1 MQSSIKVIECW
12 LYQQQKNNKF
22 CLKIDAV
29 GEYIMTNP
37 FKFLVMCSL
46 VCATVAGCA
55 RRESAK
61 VAASVDQDFINAY
74 DAFEMAKN
82 PRAKVS
88 TGDTVSMSE
97 GVWLGNKSMV
107 LEHRNNLPSKFE
119 SDTGVT
125 ILLNEPVSLQVL
137 ANDIYAITGIPV
149 KIDGQ
154 VSSDKLKKQVNVAYT
169 GKLSGLLSQVAT
181 DLDLLWYYDKS
192 SIVFYETETKTFT
205 LYALGTE
212 VAYQTSVSTD
222 DVNEVSLESTLKE
235 WDEVESAISSIIG
248 KSDNADFTVSRSLGT
263 ITVTASPSVLA
274 RVGEYIERQNKR
286 LSQLVTIDV
295 KVLQVSIANDS
306 AFGLNLAAAINST
319 SGLNIVANPKNN
331 LATTEASSMNI
342 AVLSNTVSALTGATH
357 MENGTVVDGAY
368 TNDQILNGSLS
379 GAAGSNALI
388 EALAKQGKVSLV
400 TNVGVTTRSNRVAP
414 VSNTRTTGYIKRF
427 ESRNFTTVES
437 STVDQDDLETGF
449 TMQLLPNVL
458 ENGRIL
464 LLFRMSVRELLRMST
479 QTIGEVTLQLPEV
492 EERSFMQEV
501 IMESGQMLVVSGFEK
516 QTSEDTRY
524 GLGDPDFMALS
535 GSRETSATRE
545 VLVVILTPQVLVSP
559 MDVERGIQQHWGA
572 PLN

>member
-1 MQSSIKVIECW
+1 MRKS
-12 LYQQQKNNKF
+12 L
-22 CLKIDAV
+22 
-29 GEYIMTNP
+29 
-37 FKFLVMCSL
+37 KFLILCSVVL
-46 VCATVAGCA
+46 ATATGCA
-55 RRESAK
+55 KRESAK

-82 PRAKVS
+82 PRAKVAS
-88 TGDTVSMSE
+88 GDTVSMSE

-107 LEHRNNLPSKFE
+107 LEHRNNLPSRFE
-119 SDTGVT
+119 TDMGVT

-137 ANDIYAITGIPV
+137 ANDIYSITGIPV

-154 VSSDKLKKQVNVAYT
+154 VSSDKLKKLVNVAYT

-181 DLDLLWYYDKS
+181 DLDLLWYYDKN

-222 DVNEVSLESTLKE
+222 NSNEVSLESTLKE
-235 WDEVESAISSIIG
+235 WDEVENAIESIIG
-248 KSDNADFTVSRSLGT
+248 KANNADFTVSRSLGT
-263 ITVTASPSVLA
+263 ITVTASPSILA

-286 LSQLVTIDV
+286 LSQLITIDV
-295 KVLQVSIANDS
+295 KVLQVTISNDS

-331 LATTEASSMNI
+331 LASTEASSMNI
-342 AVLSNTVSALTGATH
+342 AVLSNAVSALTGATH
-357 MENGTVVDGAY
+357 MEGNSVVGGAY
-368 TNDQILNGSLS
+368 TNDQIINGSLA

-458 ENGRIL
+458 ENGKIL

-516 QTSEDTRY
+516 QKGSDTRY

-535 GSRETSATRE
+535 GSRETSASRE

-559 MDVERGIQQHWGA
+559 MDAERSIQQHWGA

>member
-1 MQSSIKVIECW
+1 MRKS
-12 LYQQQKNNKF
+12 L
-22 CLKIDAV
+22 
-29 GEYIMTNP
+29 
-37 FKFLVMCSL
+37 KFLILCSVVL
-46 VCATVAGCA
+46 ATATGCA
-55 RRESAK
+55 KRESAK

-82 PRAKVS
+82 PRAKVAS
-88 TGDTVSMSE
+88 GDTVSMSE

-119 SDTGVT
+119 TDTGVT

-137 ANDIYAITGIPV
+137 ANDIYSITGIPV

-154 VSSDKLKKQVNVAYT
+154 VSSDKLKKLVNVAYT

-181 DLDLLWYYDKS
+181 DLDLLWYYDKN

-222 DVNEVSLESTLKE
+222 NSNEVSLESTLKE
-235 WDEVESAISSIIG
+235 WDEVENAIESIIG
-248 KSDNADFTVSRSLGT
+248 KAYNADFTVSRSLGT
-263 ITVTASPSVLA
+263 ITVTASPSILA

-286 LSQLVTIDV
+286 LSQLITIDV
-295 KVLQVSIANDS
+295 KVLQVTISNDS

-331 LATTEASSMNI
+331 LASTEASSMNI
-342 AVLSNTVSALTGATH
+342 AVLSNAVSALTGATH
-357 MENGTVVDGAY
+357 MEGSSLVEGAY
-368 TNDQILNGSLS
+368 TQDQIMNGSLS

-458 ENGRIL
+458 ENGKIL

-516 QTSEDTRY
+516 QKGSDTRY
-524 GLGDPDFMALS
+524 GLGNPDFMALS
-535 GSRETSATRE
+535 GSRETSASRE

-559 MDVERGIQQHWGA
+559 MDAERSIQQHWGA

>member
-1 MQSSIKVIECW
+1 MRKS
-12 LYQQQKNNKF
+12 L
-22 CLKIDAV
+22 
-29 GEYIMTNP
+29 
-37 FKFLVMCSL
+37 KFLILCSVVL
-46 VCATVAGCA
+46 ATATGCA
-55 RRESAK
+55 KRESAK

-82 PRAKVS
+82 PRAKVAS
-88 TGDTVSMSE
+88 GDTVSMSE

-119 SDTGVT
+119 TDTGVT

-137 ANDIYAITGIPV
+137 ANDIYSITGIPV

-154 VSSDKLKKQVNVAYT
+154 VSSDKLKKLVNVAYT

-181 DLDLLWYYDKS
+181 DLDLLWYYDKN

-222 DVNEVSLESTLKE
+222 NSNEVSLESTLKE
-235 WDEVESAISSIIG
+235 WDEVENAIESIIG
-248 KSDNADFTVSRSLGT
+248 KADNADFTVSRSLGT
-263 ITVTASPSVLA
+263 ITVTASPSILA

-286 LSQLVTIDV
+286 LSQLITIDV
-295 KVLQVSIANDS
+295 KVLQVTISNDS

-331 LATTEASSMNI
+331 LASTEASSMNI
-342 AVLSNTVSALTGATH
+342 AVLSNAVSALTGATH
-357 MENGTVVDGAY
+357 MEGSSLVEGAY
-368 TNDQILNGSLS
+368 TQDQIMNGSLS

-458 ENGRIL
+458 ENGKIL

-516 QTSEDTRY
+516 QKGSDTRY

-535 GSRETSATRE
+535 GSRETSASRE
-545 VLVVILTPQVLVSP
+545 VLGVILTPQVLVSP
-559 MDVERGIQQHWGA
+559 MDAERSIQQHWGA

>member
-1 MQSSIKVIECW
+1 MIKPM
-12 LYQQQKNNKF
+12 KF
-22 CLKIDAV
+22 FVLS
-29 GEYIMTNP
+29 M
-37 FKFLVMCSL
+37 
-46 VCATVAGCA
+46 VALLALGGCA
-55 RRESAK
+55 KRESAK

-82 PRAKVS
+82 PRAKVAS
-88 TGDTVSMSE
+88 GDTVSMSE
-97 GVWLGNKSMV
+97 GVWLGNKSV
-107 LEHRNNLPSKFE
+107 TLEHRNNLPSKFE
-119 SDTGVT
+119 TDTGVT

-137 ANDIYAITGIPV
+137 ANDIYSMTGIPV

-154 VSSDKLKKQVNVAYT
+154 VSAEKLKKQVTVAYT
-169 GKLSGLLSQVAT
+169 GKLSGLLNQVAT
-181 DLDLLWYYDKS
+181 DLDLLWYYDKN
-192 SIVFYETETKTFT
+192 SIVFYETETRTFT

-222 DVNEVSLESTLKE
+222 NSNEVSLESTLKE
-235 WDEVESAISSIIG
+235 WDEVESAIASIIG
-248 KSDNADFTVSRSLGT
+248 KADNADFTVSRSLGT
-263 ITVTASPSVLA
+263 ITVTASPSILS

-286 LSQLVTIDV
+286 LSQLITIDV
-295 KVLQVSIANDS
+295 KVLQVTISNDS
-306 AFGLNLAAAINST
+306 AFGLNLAAAINSS

-331 LATTEASSMNI
+331 LASTEASSMNI

-357 MENGTVVDGAY
+357 LENGTMVEGAY
-368 TNDQILNGSLS
+368 TNDQIMNGSLA
-379 GAAGSNALI
+379 GAAGSAALI

-458 ENGRIL
+458 ENGKIL

-516 QTSEDTRY
+516 QTSQDKRY

-545 VLVVILTPQVLVSP
+545 VLVVILTPQVLISP
-559 MDVERGIQQHWGA
+559 MDAERSIQQHWGA

>member
-1 MQSSIKVIECW
+1 MIK
-12 LYQQQKNNKF
+12 
-22 CLKIDAV
+22 
-29 GEYIMTNP
+29 T
-37 FKFLVMCSL
+37 FKVFVMCGL
-46 VCATVAGCA
+46 ILATVAGCA
-55 RRESAK
+55 KRESAK

-82 PRAKVS
+82 PRAKVAS
-88 TGDTVSMSE
+88 GDTVSMSE
-97 GVWLGNKSMV
+97 GVWLGNKSVV
-107 LEHRNNLPSKFE
+107 LEHRNNLPAQFE
-119 SDTGVT
+119 TDTGVT

-137 ANDIYAITGIPV
+137 ANDIYSITGIPV

-154 VSSDKLKKQVNVAYT
+154 VSADKLKKVVNVAYT

-192 SIVFYETETKTFT
+192 SIVFYETETRTFT

-212 VAYQTSVSTD
+212 VAYQTAVSTD
-222 DVNEVSLESTLKE
+222 DANEVSLESTLKE
-235 WDEVESAISSIIG
+235 WDEVENAISSIIG
-248 KSDNADFTVSRSLGT
+248 KSSNADFTVSRSLGT

-286 LSQLVTIDV
+286 LSQLITIDV
-295 KVLQVSIANDS
+295 KVLQVTISNDS

-331 LATTEASSMNI
+331 LASTEASSMNI

-357 MENGTVVDGAY
+357 IENGSTVEGAY
-368 TNDQILNGSLS
+368 TNDQIMNGSLA
-379 GAAGSNALI
+379 GAAGSSALI

-458 ENGRIL
+458 ENGKIL

-516 QTSEDTRY
+516 QTNEDTRY

-559 MDVERGIQQHWGA
+559 MDAERSIQQHWGA

>member
-1 MQSSIKVIECW
+1 MLKSIR
-12 LYQQQKNNKF
+12 
-22 CLKIDAV
+22 KIVLCTLAV
-29 GEYIMTNP
+29 GA
-37 FKFLVMCSL
+37 LV
-46 VCATVAGCA
+46 GCA
-55 RRESAK
+55 KEQSAK
-61 VAASVDQDFINAY
+61 VAASVDADFINAY

-82 PRAKVS
+82 PRAKVAS
-88 TGDTVSMSE
+88 GDTVSMSE
-97 GVWLGNKSMV
+97 GVWLGNKSVV
-107 LEHRNNLPSKFE
+107 LEHRNNLPAKFE

-125 ILLNEPVSLQVL
+125 ILLNEPVTLQVL
-137 ANDIYAITGIPV
+137 ANDIYSATGIPV
-149 KIDGQ
+149 KIDSQ
-154 VSSDKLKKQVNVAYT
+154 VAQDKLRKTVNVAYT

-181 DLDLLWYYDKS
+181 DLDLLWYYDKN

-205 LYALGTE
+205 LFALGTE
-212 VAYQTSVSTD
+212 VAYQTAVSTD
-222 DVNEVSLESTLKE
+222 DANEVSLQSTLKE
-235 WDEVESAISSIIG
+235 WDEVESAIASIIG
-248 KSDNADFTVSRSLGT
+248 KSENADFTVSRSLGT

-274 RVGEYIERQNKR
+274 RVGDYIERQNKR
-286 LSQLVTIDV
+286 LSQLITIDV
-295 KVLQVSIANDS
+295 KVLQVTISNDS

-331 LATTEASSMNI
+331 LASTEASSMNI
-342 AVLSNTVSALTGATH
+342 AVLSNAVSALTGATH
-357 MENGTVVDGAY
+357 LEGGTTVEGAY
-368 TNDQILNGSLS
+368 TQDQIMNGSLS
-379 GAAGSNALI
+379 GAAGSAALI
-388 EALAKQGKVSLV
+388 ESLAKQGKVSLV

-458 ENGRIL
+458 DNGKIL

-516 QTSEDTRY
+516 QTNEDKRY
-524 GLGDPDFMALS
+524 GLGDPDFIALS
-535 GSRETSATRE
+535 GSRESSSTRE

-559 MDVERGIQQHWGA
+559 MDTERAIQQNWGA
-572 PLN
+572 PIN

>member
-1 MQSSIKVIECW
+1 MKNLIKMFVVCG
-12 LYQQQKNNKF
+12 
-22 CLKIDAV
+22 AV
-29 GEYIMTNP
+29 CM
-37 FKFLVMCSL
+37 M
-46 VCATVAGCA
+46 VAGCA
-55 RRESAK
+55 HKESAK
-61 VAASVDQDFINAY
+61 VAASVDQDFVNAY

-82 PRAKVS
+82 PRAKVAS
-88 TGDTVSMSE
+88 GDTVSMSE
-97 GVWLGNKSMV
+97 GVWLGNKSV
-107 LEHRNNLPSKFE
+107 LLEHKNNLPSQFE
-119 SDTGVT
+119 TDTGVT
-125 ILLNEPVSLQVL
+125 ILLNEAVALPVL
-137 ANDIYAITGIPV
+137 ANDIHSITGIPV
-149 KIDGQ
+149 RIDSQ
-154 VSSDKLKKQVNVAYT
+154 VSAEKLKNAVNVAYT

-192 SIVFYETETKTFT
+192 AIVFYETETKTFT
-205 LYALGTE
+205 LYALGTD
-212 VAYQTSVSTD
+212 VSYQTAVATD
-222 DVNEVSLESTLKE
+222 DGNQVSLESTLKE
-235 WDEVESAISSIIG
+235 WDEVEKTIGSIVG
-248 KSDNADFTVSRSLGT
+248 SSDNAQFTVSRSLGT
-263 ITVTASPSVLA
+263 ITVTAPPSVLA
-274 RVGEYIERQNKR
+274 RVGDYIERQNKR

-295 KVLQVSIANDS
+295 KVLQVSISNDT
-306 AFGLNLAAAINST
+306 AFGLNLAAAINSA

-342 AVLSNTVSALTGATH
+342 AVLSNTLSALTGATH
-357 MENGTVVDGAY
+357 TENGSTVEGAY
-368 TNDQILNGSLS
+368 TQDQITNGSLS
-379 GAAGSNALI
+379 AAAGSSALI

-458 ENGRIL
+458 ENGKIL
-464 LLFRMSVRELLRMST
+464 LLFRMSVRELLKMST

-492 EERSFMQEV
+492 EERSFMQEI

-516 QTSEDTRY
+516 QTNNDTRY

-535 GSRETSATRE
+535 GSRETASTRE

-559 MDVERGIQQHWGA
+559 MDAERTIQQHWGA

>member
-1 MQSSIKVIECW
+1 MRKS
-12 LYQQQKNNKF
+12 L
-22 CLKIDAV
+22 
-29 GEYIMTNP
+29 
-37 FKFLVMCSL
+37 KFLILCSVVL
-46 VCATVAGCA
+46 ATATGCA
-55 RRESAK
+55 KRESAK

-82 PRAKVS
+82 PRAKVAS
-88 TGDTVSMSE
+88 GDTVSMSE

-119 SDTGVT
+119 TDTGVT

-137 ANDIYAITGIPV
+137 ANDIYSITGIPV

-154 VSSDKLKKQVNVAYT
+154 VSSDKLKKLVNVAYT

-181 DLDLLWYYDKS
+181 DLDLLWYYDKN
-192 SIVFYETETKTFT
+192 SIIFYETETKTFT

-222 DVNEVSLESTLKE
+222 NSNEVSLESTLKE
-235 WDEVESAISSIIG
+235 WDEVENAIESIIG
-248 KSDNADFTVSRSLGT
+248 KADNADFTVSRSLGT
-263 ITVTASPSVLA
+263 ITVTASPSILA

-286 LSQLVTIDV
+286 LSQLITIDV
-295 KVLQVSIANDS
+295 KVLQVTISNDS

-331 LATTEASSMNI
+331 LASTEASSMNI
-342 AVLSNTVSALTGATH
+342 AVLSNAVSALTGATH
-357 MENGTVVDGAY
+357 MEGSSLVEGAY
-368 TNDQILNGSLS
+368 TQDQIMNGSLS

-458 ENGRIL
+458 ENGKIL

-516 QTSEDTRY
+516 QKGSDTRY

-535 GSRETSATRE
+535 GSRETSASRE

-559 MDVERGIQQHWGA
+559 MDAERSIQQHWGA
-572 PLN
+572 PLNENKI

>member
-1 MQSSIKVIECW
+1 MLKSIR
-12 LYQQQKNNKF
+12 
-22 CLKIDAV
+22 KIVLCTLAV
-29 GEYIMTNP
+29 GA
-37 FKFLVMCSL
+37 LV
-46 VCATVAGCA
+46 GCA
-55 RRESAK
+55 KEQSAK
-61 VAASVDQDFINAY
+61 VAASVDTDFINAY

-82 PRAKVS
+82 PRAKVAS
-88 TGDTVSMSE
+88 GDTVSMSE
-97 GVWLGNKSMV
+97 GVWLGNKSVV
-107 LEHRNNLPSKFE
+107 LEHRNNLPAKFE

-137 ANDIYAITGIPV
+137 ANDIYSATGIPV
-149 KIDGQ
+149 KIDSQ
-154 VSSDKLKKQVNVAYT
+154 VAQDKLRKTVNVAYT

-181 DLDLLWYYDKS
+181 DLDLLWYYDKN

-205 LYALGTE
+205 LFALGTE
-212 VAYQTSVSTD
+212 VAYQTAVSTD
-222 DVNEVSLESTLKE
+222 DANEVSLQSTLKE
-235 WDEVESAISSIIG
+235 WDEVESAIASIIG
-248 KSDNADFTVSRSLGT
+248 KSENADFTVSRSLGT

-274 RVGEYIERQNKR
+274 RVGDYIERQNKR
-286 LSQLVTIDV
+286 LSQLITIDV
-295 KVLQVSIANDS
+295 KVLQVTISNDS

-331 LATTEASSMNI
+331 LASTEASSMNI
-342 AVLSNTVSALTGATH
+342 AVLSNAVSALTGATH
-357 MENGTVVDGAY
+357 LEGSTTVEGAY
-368 TNDQILNGSLS
+368 TQDQIMNGSLS
-379 GAAGSNALI
+379 GAAGSAALI
-388 EALAKQGKVSLV
+388 ESLAKQGKVSLV

-458 ENGRIL
+458 DNGKIL

-516 QTSEDTRY
+516 QTNEDKRY
-524 GLGDPDFMALS
+524 GLGDPDFIALS
-535 GSRETSATRE
+535 GSRESSSTRE

-559 MDVERGIQQHWGA
+559 MDTERAIQQNWGA

>member
-1 MQSSIKVIECW
+1 MKKTIKLFGLCALV
-12 LYQQQKNNKF
+12 LV
-22 CLKIDAV
+22 AV
-29 GEYIMTNP
+29 TA
-37 FKFLVMCSL
+37 
-46 VCATVAGCA
+46 CAKK
-55 RRESAK
+55 ESAK

-82 PRAKVS
+82 PRAKVA

-97 GVWLGNKSMV
+97 GIWLGNKSTV
-107 LEHRNNLPSKFE
+107 LEHRNNLPKQFE

-137 ANDIYAITGIPV
+137 ANDIYSVTGIPV
-149 KIDGQ
+149 KIDSQ
-154 VSSDKLKKQVNVAYT
+154 IAADKLRKTVNVAYT

-181 DLDLLWYYDKS
+181 DLDLLWYYDKN

-222 DVNEVSLESTLKE
+222 NANEVSLESTLKE
-235 WDEVESAISSIIG
+235 WDEVENAISSIIG
-248 KSDNADFTVSRSLGT
+248 KSENADFTVSRSLGT

-274 RVGEYIERQNKR
+274 RVGEYIEKQNKR
-286 LSQLVTIDV
+286 LSQLITIDV
-295 KVLQVSIANDS
+295 KVLQVTISNDS

-331 LATTEASSMNI
+331 LASTEASSMNI
-342 AVLSNTVSALTGATH
+342 AVLSNAVSALTGATH
-357 MENGTVVDGAY
+357 DQNGTTVNGAY
-368 TNDQILNGSLS
+368 TADDIMNGSLS
-379 GAAGSNALI
+379 GVAGSNALI

-458 ENGRIL
+458 ENGKIL

-516 QTSEDTRY
+516 QTNEDTRY

-559 MDVERGIQQHWGA
+559 MDVERSIQQHWGA

>member
-1 MQSSIKVIECW
+1 MIKVF
-12 LYQQQKNNKF
+12 K
-22 CLKIDAV
+22 KIIV
-29 GEYIMTNP
+29 
-37 FKFLVMCSL
+37 CSL
-46 VCATVAGCA
+46 VVVAVAGCA
-55 RRESAK
+55 KRESAK
-61 VAASVDQDFINAY
+61 VAAAVDQDFINAY

-82 PRAKVS
+82 PRAKVA

-97 GVWLGNKSMV
+97 GVWLGNKSVV
-107 LEHRNNLPSKFE
+107 LEHRNNLPAKFE
-119 SDTGVT
+119 GDTGIT

-137 ANDIYAITGIPV
+137 ANDVYSITGIPV
-149 KIDGQ
+149 KIDSQ
-154 VSSDKLKKQVNVAYT
+154 VASDKLRKQVNVAYT
-169 GKLSGLLSQVAT
+169 GKLSGLLNQVAT
-181 DLDLLWYYDKS
+181 DLDLLWYYDKN

-222 DVNEVSLESTLKE
+222 DSNEVSLESTLKE

-286 LSQLVTIDV
+286 LSQLITIDV
-295 KVLQVSIANDS
+295 KVLQVTISNDS

-331 LATTEASSMNI
+331 LASTEASSMNI

-357 MENGTVVDGAY
+357 MEGGTIVDGAY
-368 TNDQILNGSLS
+368 TNDQIMNGSLS

-464 LLFRMSVRELLRMST
+464 LLFRMSVRELWRMST
-479 QTIGEVTLQLPEV
+479 QTIGEVTLQLLEV

-535 GSRETSATRE
+535 GSRESSATRE

-559 MDVERGIQQHWGA
+559 MDVERGIQQRWGA

>member
-1 MQSSIKVIECW
+1 MRKS
-12 LYQQQKNNKF
+12 LKF
-22 CLKIDAV
+22 LILCSVVL
-29 GEYIMTNP
+29 IMT
-37 FKFLVMCSL
+37 
-46 VCATVAGCA
+46 TGCA
-55 RRESAK
+55 KRESVK

-74 DAFEMAKN
+74 DAFEMAKY
-82 PRAKVS
+82 PRAKVAS
-88 TGDTVSMSE
+88 GDTVTMSE
-97 GVWLGNKSMV
+97 WVWLGDKSVV
-107 LEHRNNLPSKFE
+107 LEHRNNLPKKFE
-119 SDTGVT
+119 TDTGVT
-125 ILLNEPVSLQVL
+125 LLLNEPVSLQVL
-137 ANDIYAITGIPV
+137 ANDIYSITGIPV

-154 VSSDKLKKQVNVAYT
+154 VSSDKLRKVVNIAYT
-169 GKLSGLLSQVAT
+169 GKLSGLLNQVAT
-181 DLDLLWYYDKS
+181 DLDVLWYYDKN

-212 VAYQTSVSTD
+212 VAYQTAVSTD
-222 DVNEVSLESTLKE
+222 NTNEVSLESTLKE
-235 WDEVESAISSIIG
+235 WDEVENAIESIIG
-248 KSDNADFTVSRSLGT
+248 KADNANFTVSRSLGT
-263 ITVTASPSVLA
+263 ITVTAAPSVLA

-286 LSQLVTIDV
+286 LSQLITIDV
-295 KVLQVSIANDS
+295 KVLQVTLSNDS

-331 LATTEASSMNI
+331 LASTEASSMNI
-342 AVLSNTVSALTGATH
+342 AVLSNAVSALTGATH
-357 MENGTVVDGAY
+357 MEGSSVVSGAY
-368 TNDQILNGSLS
+368 TNDQIMNGSLS

-535 GSRETSATRE
+535 GSRESSATRE

-559 MDVERGIQQHWGA
+559 MDAERSIQQHWGA

>member
-1 MQSSIKVIECW
+1 MLKSIR
-12 LYQQQKNNKF
+12 
-22 CLKIDAV
+22 KIVLCTLAV
-29 GEYIMTNP
+29 GA
-37 FKFLVMCSL
+37 LV
-46 VCATVAGCA
+46 GCA
-55 RRESAK
+55 KEQSAK
-61 VAASVDQDFINAY
+61 VAASVDTDFINAY

-82 PRAKVS
+82 PRAKVAS
-88 TGDTVSMSE
+88 GDTVSMSE
-97 GVWLGNKSMV
+97 GVWLGNKSV
-107 LEHRNNLPSKFE
+107 ILEHRNNLPAKFE

-137 ANDIYAITGIPV
+137 ANDIYSATGIPV
-149 KIDGQ
+149 KIDSQ
-154 VSSDKLKKQVNVAYT
+154 VAQDKLRKTVNVAYT

-181 DLDLLWYYDKS
+181 DLDLLWYYDKN

-205 LYALGTE
+205 LFALGTE
-212 VAYQTSVSTD
+212 VAYQTAVSTD
-222 DVNEVSLESTLKE
+222 DANEVSLQSTLKE
-235 WDEVESAISSIIG
+235 WDEVESAIASIIG
-248 KSDNADFTVSRSLGT
+248 KSENADFTVSRSLGT

-274 RVGEYIERQNKR
+274 RVGDYIERQNKR
-286 LSQLVTIDV
+286 LSQLITIDV
-295 KVLQVSIANDS
+295 KVLQVTISNDS

-331 LATTEASSMNI
+331 LASTEASSMNI
-342 AVLSNTVSALTGATH
+342 AVLSNAVSALTGATH
-357 MENGTVVDGAY
+357 LEGSTTVEGAY
-368 TNDQILNGSLS
+368 TQDQIMNGSLS
-379 GAAGSNALI
+379 GAAGSAALI
-388 EALAKQGKVSLV
+388 ESLAKQGKVSLV

-458 ENGRIL
+458 ENGKIL

-516 QTSEDTRY
+516 QTNEDKRY

-535 GSRETSATRE
+535 GSRESSSTRE

-559 MDVERGIQQHWGA
+559 MDTERAIQQNWGA

>member
-1 MQSSIKVIECW
+1 MRKS
-12 LYQQQKNNKF
+12 L
-22 CLKIDAV
+22 
-29 GEYIMTNP
+29 
-37 FKFLVMCSL
+37 KFLILCSVVL
-46 VCATVAGCA
+46 ATATGCA
-55 RRESAK
+55 KRESAK

-82 PRAKVS
+82 PRAKVAS
-88 TGDTVSMSE
+88 GDTVSMSE

-119 SDTGVT
+119 TDTGVT

-137 ANDIYAITGIPV
+137 ANDIYSITGIPV

-154 VSSDKLKKQVNVAYT
+154 VSSDKLKKLVNVAYT

-181 DLDLLWYYDKS
+181 DLDLLWYYDKN

-222 DVNEVSLESTLKE
+222 NSNEVSLESTLKE
-235 WDEVESAISSIIG
+235 WDEVENAIESIIG
-248 KSDNADFTVSRSLGT
+248 KADNADFTVSRSLGT
-263 ITVTASPSVLA
+263 ITVTASPSILA

-286 LSQLVTIDV
+286 LSQLITIDV
-295 KVLQVSIANDS
+295 KVLQVTISNDS

-331 LATTEASSMNI
+331 LASTEASSMNI
-342 AVLSNTVSALTGATH
+342 AVLSNAVSALTGATH
-357 MENGTVVDGAY
+357 MEGSSLVEGAY
-368 TNDQILNGSLS
+368 TQDQIKNGSLS

-458 ENGRIL
+458 ENGKIL

-516 QTSEDTRY
+516 QKGSDTRY

-535 GSRETSATRE
+535 GSRETSASRE

-559 MDVERGIQQHWGA
+559 MDAERSIQQHWGA